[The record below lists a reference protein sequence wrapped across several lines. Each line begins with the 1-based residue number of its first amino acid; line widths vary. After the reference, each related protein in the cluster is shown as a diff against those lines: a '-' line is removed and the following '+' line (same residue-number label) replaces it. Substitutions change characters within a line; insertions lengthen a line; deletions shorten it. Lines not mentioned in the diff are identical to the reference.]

1 MVHPAGCLLDRDDIT
16 ARLGEITCPAIII
29 HGTNDTAI
37 STERAE
43 ALKKGLRNSEAIVW
57 VDGAAHAAN
66 LTHPQAV
73 NPPLRAF
80 LERVA

>member
-1 MVHPAGCLLDRDDIT
+1 ERDDIS
-16 ARLGEITCPAIII
+16 ARLGEIACPAIII

-37 STERAE
+37 SAERAE
-43 ALKKGLRNSEAIVW
+43 ALRKGLRNAGDIVW
-57 VDGAAHAAN
+57 VQGAAHAAN
-66 LTHPQAV
+66 LTHPNAV